1 MRNFK
6 EQLNQELDAFVPPMS
21 EKIKRQPIVTQT
33 PDGGKRKESRLHR
46 GKFGL
51 LKYLV
56 ACSVAAAIMIG
67 VILGV
72 QFMPAVAPQAFG
84 VVTLEINPA
93 VTFLIDKEN
102 KVMKISALNTDADIL
117 LADETFYDSLTKI
130 PVERA
135 AKLFTEKA
143 EKAGYLTDGKTVNLS
158 VVAEEEKVSNDLLS
172 ACKSEL
178 NAYLENTSVNA
189 ALNAL
194 IVDVGALSEKL
205 DVSANGFSDLVKRAN
220 ELPTYSFERE
230 IKDLNKDDLSEKY
243 RENVSHGIYKELMEK
258 LLTEAYE
265 RATLVNDIVKA
276 NDDIKGHGKK
286 PGQEGGFGG
295 DLLDDGF
302 WEIKDKHP
310 DDKEWDA
317 DFKGKMDEMQRLLDE
332 YGNRFGEKPESH
344 LELEI
349 EKIAYSRIFPVL
361 DVVQVWLND
370 FSNLVFDVVVDE
382 ILLMLPDDFAGV
394 TEELKSVQNAGMPA
408 TKEEYIAQTKELYR
422 LYAQYISESA
432 GARG

>member
-21 EKIKRQPIVTQT
+21 GKIKRQPIVTQA
-33 PDGGKRKESRLHR
+33 PDSGKRKESRSHR
-46 GKFGL
+46 WKFGF

-72 QFMPAVAPQAFG
+72 QFMPAAAPQAYG
-84 VVTLEINPA
+84 IVTLEINPA
-93 VTFLIDKEN
+93 VTFLIDEEN

-117 LADETFYDSLTKI
+117 LADETFYASLTEI

-158 VVAEEEKVSNDLLS
+158 VVAEGEKASNDLLS
-172 ACKSEL
+172 ACKSAL
-178 NAYLENTSVNA
+178 NAYIENASVNA
-189 ALNAL
+189 ALNAV
-194 IVDVGALSEKL
+194 IADVGALSKKL

-230 IKDLNKDDLSEKY
+230 IKDLDKTDLSEKY

-265 RATLVNDIVKA
+265 RATLVNKIVKA

-295 DLLDDGF
+295 VSSEDDF
-302 WEIKDKHP
+302 WEIKNNHP

-317 DFKGKMDEMQRLLDE
+317 DFKGKMDEMQGLLDE
-332 YGNRFGEKPESH
+332 YDNKFGKKPESYEQ
-344 LELEI
+344 LQMEQ
-349 EKIAYSRIFPVL
+349 IAYERIS
-361 DVVQVWLND
+361 
-370 FSNLVFDVVVDE
+370 SNLERVQDLLGSFSVVFDFVADE

-394 TEELKSVQNAGMPA
+394 AEELKIFQNAGMPA
-408 TKEEYIAQTKELYR
+408 TKEDYIAQTKELYR
-422 LYAQYISESA
+422 LYAQYISEGV